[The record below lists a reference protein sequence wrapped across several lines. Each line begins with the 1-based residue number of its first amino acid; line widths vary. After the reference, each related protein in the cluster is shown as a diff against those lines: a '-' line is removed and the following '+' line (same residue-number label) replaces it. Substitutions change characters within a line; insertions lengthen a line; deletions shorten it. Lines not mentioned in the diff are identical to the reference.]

1 MQRARFQ
8 SGLTRMAYHKRNQN
22 PYSGASH
29 SGHDGGPLGMKNEL
43 DYIRIGAALGG
54 NQEWFTDWSMYD
66 GGCAAVTACD
76 VCMYLTL
83 RKGIEGLYPYRTDR
97 FTRQDYIRFSQIM
110 KPYLHPCWQGI
121 DTLEQYISGFS
132 KYCQDIGGYI
142 LNMEGFSGRFSVE
155 GAKGVIQQQIDKGLP
170 IPYLLLYHKNPSFK
184 DFEWHWFN
192 LAGYGEY
199 GGGFYVRAVTY
210 GLEYWLNLE
219 ELWDTGRSRKGGMVL
234 LSV

>member
-1 MQRARFQ
+1 MR
-8 SGLTRMAYHKRNQN
+8 K
-22 PYSGASH
+22 
-29 SGHDGGPLGMKNEL
+29 EL

-76 VCMYLTL
+76 VCMYLAL
-83 RKGIEGLYPYRTDR
+83 RKGISGLYPYRIDR
-97 FTRQDYIRFSQIM
+97 FTRQDYIRFSEKM

-121 DTLEQYISGFS
+121 DTLERYISGIS
-132 KYCQDIGGYI
+132 EYCRDAGYM
-142 LNMEGFSGRFSVE
+142 LKAEGFSGAFPIHY
-155 GAKGVIQQQIDKGLP
+155 AKEKIREQIDLGLP

-199 GGGFYVRAVTY
+199 GREFYVRAVTY
-210 GLEYWLNLE
+210 GMEYWLNLE
-219 ELWDTGRSRKGGMVL
+219 ELWDTGRNRKGGMVL
-234 LSV
+234 MSV

>member
-1 MQRARFQ
+1 MR
-8 SGLTRMAYHKRNQN
+8 K
-22 PYSGASH
+22 
-29 SGHDGGPLGMKNEL
+29 EL
-43 DYIRIGAALGG
+43 EYFRIENALGW
-54 NQEWFTDWSMYD
+54 NQEWFQDWSMYD

-76 VCMYLTL
+76 ICIYLSL
-83 RKGIEGLYPYRTDR
+83 RKGIGKLYPYRTDR

-121 DTLEQYISGFS
+121 DTLERYISGFS
-132 KYCQDIGGYI
+132 EYCKNIDYT
-142 LNMEGFSGRFSVE
+142 LKAEGFPGTRSVNRAAE
-155 GAKGVIQQQIDKGLP
+155 TIRQQIDKGIP
-170 IPYLLLYHKNPSFK
+170 VPYLLLYHKNPSFK

-199 GGGFYVRAVTY
+199 GGEFYVRAITY
-210 GLEYWLNLE
+210 GLEYWLNFD